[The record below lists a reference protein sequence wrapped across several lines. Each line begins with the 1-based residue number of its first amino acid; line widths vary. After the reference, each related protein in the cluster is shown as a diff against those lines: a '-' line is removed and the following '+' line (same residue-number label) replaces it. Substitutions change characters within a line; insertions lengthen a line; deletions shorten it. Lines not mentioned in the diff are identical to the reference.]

1 MRNKSKVYAIPD
13 DEFKEIIK
21 NSFTYT
27 DVLTCL
33 GLNTKGSGSRTIIKK
48 RIKELD
54 ISVSHFN
61 PHINN
66 SGPQNKI
73 PLSDILVRNS
83 TYTGRT
89 TLKIRLIKAGLL
101 DYKCSFCENPG
112 VWNEK
117 DLSLQLD
124 HINGDST
131 DNRIENLRLL
141 CPNCHS
147 QTKTYS
153 GKNNGFRKIVASCK
167 DCNTPLKT
175 NDAERC
181 VSCNAEHRE
190 KIRWPENIEI
200 KRMISENGW
209 SSTSR
214 ILGVS
219 VAAIKKHL
227 KKNNINIKEW
237 KLW

>member
-1 MRNKSKVYAIPD
+1 MAA
-13 DEFKEIIK
+13 EAE
-21 NSFTYT
+21 
-27 DVLTCL
+27 
-33 GLNTKGSGSRTIIKK
+33 KK

-66 SGPQNKI
+66 TGAKNKI
-73 PLSDILVRNS
+73 PTSDILVRNS
-83 TYTGRT
+83 TYTNRAA
-89 TLKIRLIKAGLL
+89 LKTRLIKAGLL
-101 DYKCSFCENPG
+101 NYKCSFCQNPG
-112 VWNEK
+112 LWNGK

-153 GKNNGFRKIVASCK
+153 GKNNGFKKIAVLCN
-167 DCNTPLKT
+167 DCDTPVKSIG
-175 NDAERC
+175 AKRC
-181 VSCNAEHRE
+181 VSCNADYRM
-190 KIRWPENIEI
+190 KIHWPENIEI
-200 KRMISENGW
+200 KKMISENGW
-209 SSTSR
+209 SETSR
-214 ILGVS
+214 VLGVS

-227 KKNNINIKEW
+227 KRDGVDIKEW